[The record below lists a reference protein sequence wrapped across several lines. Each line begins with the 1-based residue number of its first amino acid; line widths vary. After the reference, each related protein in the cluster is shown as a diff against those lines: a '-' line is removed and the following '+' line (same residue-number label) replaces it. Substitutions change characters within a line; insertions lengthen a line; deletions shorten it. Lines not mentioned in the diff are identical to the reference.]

1 MNTNNL
7 FQHSVPALE
16 NLPAVPKILWY
27 VSAGAD
33 FRALSFLS
41 NYNRDHQL
49 KHHGREF
56 SRPDLYVFNGLGPDT
71 DELYATLRN
80 NAMHI
85 LFEDDKTR
93 ILAYGFQELTLKDEI
108 EQQLNISEEYILD
121 AKKYA
126 QRPKTKVY
134 LFNVTIT
141 TKKESSERHKVLYF
155 EHENIDFFKNIILA
169 DFFEVTYLCATRE
182 GLGYGGCKKSIIQQ
196 IYKDAAPNFYIDRGF
211 NPNTLILFN
220 DFTKEVFIDAA
231 TKDAA
236 FTYQEDYGY
245 YPCENIKRWRDATV
259 FRLTYENNGQGISS
273 KQKQSAKINEISR
286 K

>member
-1 MNTNNL
+1 
-7 FQHSVPALE
+7 
-16 NLPAVPKILWY
+16 
-27 VSAGAD
+27 
-33 FRALSFLS
+33 
-41 NYNRDHQL
+41 
-49 KHHGREF
+49 
-56 SRPDLYVFNGLGPDT
+56 VFNGLGPDT

-121 AKKYA
+121 ARKYA

-141 TKKESSERHKVLYF
+141 TKKENSERHKVLYF
-155 EHENIDFFKNIILA
+155 EHENIDFLKNIILA

-211 NPNTLILFN
+211 KPNTLILFN

-236 FTYQEDYGY
+236 FTYQENYGY

-286 K
+286 KQSVVRVQGSIVNKNNLRKSARYAGNITGCEMRGAVFYGLDSVVLKQK